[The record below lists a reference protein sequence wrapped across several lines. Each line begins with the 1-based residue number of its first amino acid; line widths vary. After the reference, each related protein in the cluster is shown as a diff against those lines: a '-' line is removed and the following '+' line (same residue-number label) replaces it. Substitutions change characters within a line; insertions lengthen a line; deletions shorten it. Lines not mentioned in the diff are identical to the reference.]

1 MMGEIY
7 SSASFVFVWLGPE
20 ADDSAIAMHVLDEMQ
35 IQGYTL
41 LTLMEERQRPQ
52 LNDVKKLFQ

>member
-7 SSASFVFVWLGPE
+7 SSASFVLVWLGPE

-35 IQGYTL
+35 IQG
-41 LTLMEERQRPQ
+41 
-52 LNDVKKLFQ
+52 